1 MLNTTWEA
9 GKGLVSASGTP
20 LLLGGANSTNVVAG
34 EEVAGFGGLLL
45 QSVRTLPLRLPGGCK
60 SWCVITIC
68 ITFPGAPT
76 CLPYGSCRGSGGGST
91 AGGAAG
97 PH

>member
-34 EEVAGFGGLLL
+34 EAC
-45 QSVRTLPLRLPGGCK
+45 S
-60 SWCVITIC
+60 
-68 ITFPGAPT
+68 
-76 CLPYGSCRGSGGGST
+76 
-91 AGGAAG
+91 GAAAQRALIVSAAAC
-97 PH
+97 PVRLVV

>member
-34 EEVAGFGGLLL
+34 EAWLGAAVYRALIV
-45 QSVRTLPLRLPGGCK
+45 SAAACPVRPVV
-60 SWCVITIC
+60 SWCVITRIALPFLPAC
-68 ITFPGAPT
+68 PT
-76 CLPYGSCRGSGGGST
+76 VWLL
-91 AGGAAG
+91 
-97 PH
+97 